1 MDLFATALPALSEA
15 FGMIL
20 QPAVLGYLI
29 LGVCMGLCIGVFPG
43 LGGIAGLS
51 LLLPFMFGM
60 EPLYGLALM
69 VGMVAVVPT
78 SDTFASV
85 LMGIPGSSASQA
97 TVLDGFPLAKKGQAA
112 RALSAAFASSLFGGL
127 LGAAFL
133 TFFILAARPIVL
145 AFQTP
150 ELLMVTIFGLSM
162 VGILAG
168 RVAIKGIAAACLGL
182 LIGTIG
188 EGRSSGELRMIP
200 NSWMRGDSEMW
211 SGWLPEGLA
220 TRLNAFTSDLQFELF
235 QYLGDGFKLVIVG
248 LAIFA
253 IPEIVAL
260 LRQDKAISDRQVLG
274 GGWMTG
280 VRDWAS
286 NIWLSVR
293 CSLIGVAVG
302 VIPGLGGS
310 VVDWI
315 AYGHAVQTS
324 KDKSQF
330 GSGDIRG
337 VIGPESSNNAKE
349 GGGLVPTLLFGIPG
363 SGSMAIFI
371 SGIALLGTGQIE
383 VGPSMINNN
392 LNFTYAIVW
401 LLALANVVGTL
412 ICIAASGGI
421 ARLTNIRFALLAPFL
436 FMIITF
442 AAFQSRQEIW
452 DLVALFGIGLLG
464 ILLRRF
470 DWSRPAF
477 LIGFVLAAPAER
489 YTNQAYQL
497 ASSRFRQGMEEG
509 LSYVFSPIVI
519 VLIIITL
526 LSVVVG
532 LRQAKNIQAEGAV
545 QTGGKRAPLIFLL
558 VITGYVALAYW
569 NAASIPDFARADR
582 VFPVF
587 VATIALIGCAVLL
600 VQMRLKPETDPLFA
614 DRETEDREAN
624 SYGLWAT
631 LAWFGGL
638 LVATSLVGFILALAG
653 FLFLF
658 IRFRSG
664 QSLTFSLLYTAA
676 GIAFICA
683 MAASLNRD
691 FPPGLLQGYLDLPWP
706 FT

>member
-1 MDLFATALPALSEA
+1 MELFATAMPALGDA

-20 QPAVLGYLI
+20 NPVVLGHLV
-29 LGVCMGLCIGVFPG
+29 LGVVMGLCIGVFPG

-51 LLLPFMFGM
+51 LLLPFMYGM
-60 EPLYGLALM
+60 EPLLGLALM

-112 RALSAAFASSLFGGL
+112 RALSAAFSSSLFGGL
-127 LGAAFL
+127 LGATFL

-168 RVAIKGIAAACLGL
+168 RVAIKGIVAACLGL

-188 EGRSSGELRMIP
+188 EGAASGELRMA
-200 NSWMRGDSEMW
+200 SYD
-211 SGWLPEGLA
+211 LP
-220 TRLNAFTSDLQFELF
+220 
-235 QYLGDGFKLVIVG
+235 YLVDGFKLVIVG

-253 IPEIVAL
+253 VPEIIAL

-274 GGWMTG
+274 GGWLTG
-280 VRDWAS
+280 VKDWWA

-337 VIGPESSNNAKE
+337 IVGPESSNNAKE

-371 SGIALLGTGQIE
+371 SGVALLGTGQIE

-412 ICIAASGGI
+412 ICIAAAGGI

-436 FMIITF
+436 FMIIAF
-442 AAFQSRQEIW
+442 AAFQSRQSIW

-477 LIGFVLAAPAER
+477 LIGFVLSAPAER
-489 YTNQAYQL
+489 YTNQAYQI
-497 ASSRFRQGMEEG
+497 ASSRFRRSFEEG
-509 LSYVFSPIVI
+509 LDYIFSPIVI
-519 VLIIITL
+519 VLVIITL
-526 LSVVVG
+526 LSVILG
-532 LRQAKNIQAEGAV
+532 LRQAKNIQAEGDV
-545 QTGGKRAPLIFLL
+545 NSGGKRAPLLFLL
-558 VITGYVALAYW
+558 AITAYI
-569 NAASIPDFARADR
+569 AIAYTDASMIPDYARTDR

-587 VATIALIGCAVLL
+587 VGTLGLIGCALL
-600 VQMRLKPETDPLFA
+600 LLKMRLKPETDPLFA
-614 DRETEDREAN
+614 DREVEDSESNA
-624 SYGLWAT
+624 YGLWAT

-638 LVATSLVGFILALAG
+638 LLLTALLGFILALAV
-653 FLFLF
+653 FLLLF
-658 IRFRSG
+658 IRYRAGKSWGFA
-664 QSLTFSLLYTAA
+664 TLYTAA
-676 GIAFICA
+676 GIAFICG
-683 MAASLNRD
+683 MAATLNRD
-691 FPPGLLQGYLDLPWP
+691 FPPGLLQSYLDLPWP
-706 FT
+706 LT